1 MKVNIFG
8 SISTGL
14 VIESSDMD
22 LVITG
27 LNIKD
32 RDDVV
37 DRIKILTGFFRL

>member
-27 LNIKD
+27 LNIEMMWLIVLRSSQD
-32 RDDVV
+32 
-37 DRIKILTGFFRL
+37 FFRL